1 MSRAIRPDVLA
12 RGPAL
17 AIGIGMA
24 VLAGLV
30 AMPVAPNRAPAV
42 VADAVRSERAFRAA
56 DRDDGAVMLTDAAT
70 GAEILLV
77 APGEDGFVRG
87 TLRGLARERRARDLG
102 PQAPFR
108 LVAWGDGRLT
118 LDDTATGRRL
128 DLLAFGQTQAEA
140 FSRLLPIG
148 EKRE

>member
-1 MSRAIRPDVLA
+1 MPRAIRSDVFA
-12 RGPAL
+12 RGPVL
-17 AIGIGMA
+17 AMGIGMA

-56 DRDDGAVMLTDAAT
+56 DRDDGAVVLTDAAT
-70 GAEILLV
+70 GSEILIV

-87 TLRGLARERRARDLG
+87 TLRGLARERRAHDLG

>member
-1 MSRAIRPDVLA
+1 MPRAIRSEILT
-12 RGPAL
+12 RGQAL

-24 VLAGLV
+24 AVVGLV
-30 AMPVAPNRAPAV
+30 AMPVAPNRAPAI
-42 VADAVRSERAFRAA
+42 VADAVRAERAFHAT
-56 DRDDGAVMLTDAAT
+56 DRDDGAVVLTDAAT
-70 GAEILLV
+70 GGVVLVV

-102 PQAPFR
+102 PQVPFR
-108 LVAWGDGRLT
+108 LIAWGDGRLT

-140 FSRLLPIG
+140 FARLLPIG

>member
-1 MSRAIRPDVLA
+1 MSRTMRHDVFA
-12 RGPAL
+12 RGPAV

-30 AMPVAPNRAPAV
+30 AMPVAPNRAPAI
-42 VADAVRSERAFRAA
+42 VADAVRSERAFRAT
-56 DRDDGAVMLTDAAT
+56 DRDDGAVVLTDAAT
-70 GAEILLV
+70 GTTILVV

-87 TLRGLARERRARDLG
+87 TLRGLARERRARELG

-108 LVAWGDGRLT
+108 LIAWGDGRLT